1 MKERKMSMVVNKIKI
16 GEEDS
21 LDVEFW
27 LNKPV
32 KDRIA
37 EITRLRRAYFTW
49 LLVKFPDKIE
59 RIVSRRTL

>member
-37 EITRLRRAYFTW
+37 EVTRLRRAYFTW
-49 LLVKFPDKIE
+49 LLGKFPDKIE
-59 RIVSRRTL
+59 RIVSRRAL